1 MLSNSHVYLVYYAV
15 FGLIFSIIV
24 TKMSIKLKVIRK
36 SASITSIITGL
47 LVSLSG
53 LISVTIFLVFL
64 TYCSIV
70 TRIGVNR
77 KRELNL
83 DYDILGRNSKQ
94 VIAVGF
100 PPAILSLL
108 ATITYVLHLP
118 SLCRVLLTL
127 YLTSLATS
135 CADTFASEIGV
146 LSKSKPRLIT
156 NLRYVVDVGT
166 SGGITMLG
174 ELSSI
179 LGATLIAISSYLVVK
194 YLNLLPSPWIYLK
207 EVNLLKLTLI
217 VLVCGYLGEVLDSV
231 YGALLQPKF
240 YCPKCKV
247 LTEHKVHV
255 CGFET
260 IKVKSSPNLSN
271 EFINALS
278 IVSIMPI
285 ASCLAYTLI

>member
-217 VLVCGYLGEVLDSV
+217 VLVCGYLGEVFDSI
-231 YGALLQPKF
+231 YGALLQPKY
-240 YCPKCKV
+240 YCSKCNV
-247 LTEHKVHV
+247 ITEFQKHI
-255 CGFET
+255 CGFNT
-260 IKVKSSPNLSN
+260 IKIYGRDKICN
-271 EFINALS
+271 EIINVLS
-278 IVSIMPI
+278 ILTTIPI
-285 ASCLAYTLI
+285 TIYLTYTYL